1 MISVYF
7 WKELSLVNCT
17 WIKQIQINFI
27 QMVYILY
34 EFKKACSLSTVH
46 SYAVISVIM
55 AWICDVRVLL
65 AFPLLWKSLPGEYNK
80 VMCNVMYKGGHHSYW
95 EMTFPSFSST
105 VFFFSFFGCENA
117 QAVLCICVADVNNVA
132 VCLWNDKVYCNM
144 YLIRGILLG
153 SS

>member
-1 MISVYF
+1 MLVISVYF
-7 WKELSLVNCT
+7 WKELSLANCT

-46 SYAVISVIM
+46 NYAVISVIM

-65 AFPLLWKSLPGEYNK
+65 AFLLLWKSLPGEYNK

-105 VFFFSFFGCENA
+105 VFFFFFLFLD
-117 QAVLCICVADVNNVA
+117 VKMHRLCCAYA
-132 VCLWNDKVYCNM
+132 WQMSTMLQFVYGMIKFIVTC
-144 YLIRGILLG
+144 I
-153 SS
+153 